1 MAQVLEKSSNIGA
14 IQVGLRVGEQ
24 NMYDYARRFGFGQ
37 QTGLPLPAESAGMLR
52 KLKRWGSTSLA
63 SIAMG
68 HEISTTSM
76 QLARAC
82 SVIANGGLLVE
93 PRLVLRSGGEPV
105 ASKAPKRIIRPET
118 AITMRRIME
127 GVVLRGTGKGAR
139 LDGYTSGGKTG
150 TAQIFDFAT
159 RHYTHLYNAS
169 FMGFAPVTNPAVV
182 VVVTLIGTSGSAGY
196 GGTVAAPVFRAVT
209 TEALRVLEV
218 PKDLPDVSPAEPE
231 DTRQDLDDV
240 AIAGLGTPDPAP
252 TPDAATA
259 EQVRGS
265 GVSGPA
271 SPGFSRQNDARG
283 CRAGIFAG
291 RNGPARWQRHRSR
304 SEPRAWIASA
314 SGRTDPGAVCAITV
328 DGPADDRGA
337 SALAR
342 RVTCRAARESRRPR
356 SVGPGL

>member
-1 MAQVLEKSSNIGA
+1 
-14 IQVGLRVGEQ
+14 
-24 NMYDYARRFGFGQ
+24 
-37 QTGLPLPAESAGMLR
+37 
-52 KLKRWGSTSLA
+52 
-63 SIAMG
+63 MG
-68 HEISTTSM
+68 HEISTTSI

-93 PRLVLRSGGEPV
+93 PRLVLRRGDESV
-105 ASKAPKRIIRPET
+105 AVKAPKRIIRPET

-209 TEALRVLEV
+209 SEALRVLEV

-231 DTRQDLDDV
+231 ETKEDLDDV
-240 AIAGLGTPDPAP
+240 AIAGLSTPEPAP

-259 EQVRGS
+259 EPEYQGPRVPNFQGKTMRAVAEQASSLGVTVLLDGS
-265 GVSGPA
+265 GIARVQSPA
-271 SPGFSRQNDARG
+271 PGSPLHPGERIRVQFAR
-283 CRAGIFAG
+283 
-291 RNGPARWQRHRSR
+291 
-304 SEPRAWIASA
+304 
-314 SGRTDPGAVCAITV
+314 
-328 DGPADDRGA
+328 
-337 SALAR
+337 
-342 RVTCRAARESRRPR
+342 
-356 SVGPGL
+356 